1 MEWSLSE
8 VAHEWIRAHLPAG
21 STILELGSGAGS
33 AALAEHFTIYSV
45 EHDKE
50 WVNKYPNVN
59 YIYAPIVHH
68 KPIEGFEKH
77 SWYDKDV
84 IAQTKNLIYSLIICD
99 GPPACI
105 GRAGFLKYISL
116 FKNDVPILFDDV
128 HRALE
133 MKLAKKVAAR
143 LNSDLLVLGLNT
155 SKHIAI
161 CWPGR
166 VWK

>member
-1 MEWSLSE
+1 MDWSLSE
-8 VAHEWIRAHLPAG
+8 VAHEWIRGHLPPG

-33 AALAEHFTIYSV
+33 AVLAQHFTVYSV

-50 WVNKYPNVN
+50 WLNKYPNVN
-59 YIYAPIVHH
+59 YIFSNLVHH

-77 SWYDKDV
+77 TWYDKDV
-84 IAQTKNLIYSLIICD
+84 IAKTKELVYSLIIVD

-105 GRAGFLKYISL
+105 GRVGFLKYLSL
-116 FKNDVPILFDDV
+116 FKQDVPILFDDV

-143 LNSDLLVLGLNT
+143 LNADLLVLGLNT
-155 SKHIAI
+155 PKHIGI
-161 CWPGR
+161 CWPGK